1 MNAYKYYSLRYD
13 MGGWFEERYE
23 ALVRMAGLL
32 ERMGYEWSRSE
43 TLYLQ
48 AFEFLPVRAEPLYL
62 VARHWYNEQNYYNA
76 FLFASRADA
85 IPYPTSIRLFINP
98 TVYRF

>member
-32 ERMGYEWSRSE
+32 ERMGYE
-43 TLYLQ
+43 
-48 AFEFLPVRAEPLYL
+48 
-62 VARHWYNEQNYYNA
+62 
-76 FLFASRADA
+76 
-85 IPYPTSIRLFINP
+85 
-98 TVYRF
+98 